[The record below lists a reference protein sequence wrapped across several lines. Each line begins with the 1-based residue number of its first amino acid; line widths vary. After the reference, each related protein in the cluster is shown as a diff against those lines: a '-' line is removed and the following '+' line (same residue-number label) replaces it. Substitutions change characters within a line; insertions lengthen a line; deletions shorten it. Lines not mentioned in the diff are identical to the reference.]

1 MVGTPET
8 LILKTRL
15 RHGRISYDEEDVEQR
30 LEGWAAPQAIANHL
44 LEEWQSTDNVE
55 LLVYQEN
62 KTGNLHT
69 VVNKN
74 ESTKMRRLSDSL
86 KGALQR
92 ISNSPVLLLATRLR
106 RGRISYEE
114 EGVEQRVEGWTVPE
128 KMAEDLLVK
137 RRSTINA
144 GLKVYR
150 ENPTGNL
157 RVVVTDD
164 KGTQMRRLSDN
175 LKGALHTVS
184 SYIPLFRPQHPGRE
198 LDELDID

>member
-106 RGRISYEE
+106 RGRIMRNLGHEKKSQHVLITSVILRQSFLSAMKRIISTRTVGMCPCSY
-114 EGVEQRVEGWTVPE
+114 
-128 KMAEDLLVK
+128 
-137 RRSTINA
+137 
-144 GLKVYR
+144 
-150 ENPTGNL
+150 
-157 RVVVTDD
+157 
-164 KGTQMRRLSDN
+164 
-175 LKGALHTVS
+175 
-184 SYIPLFRPQHPGRE
+184 F
-198 LDELDID
+198 